1 MFFCFSDIEIAHS
14 QTPKDINDLASE
26 IGLLPGEVIPYGN
39 TKAKISLSVMER
51 ISNNRNG
58 NYVVVAG

>member
-1 MFFCFSDIEIAHS
+1 MFFYFSDIEIAHS
-14 QTPKDINDLASE
+14 QTPKDINDLAFE

-39 TKAKISLSVMER
+39 TKAKISLSVM
-51 ISNNRNG
+51 NRFNHQKNG